1 MSRPVALAFDVYGTL
16 VDPVRIW
23 RKLEEYLPHQEAVRV
38 AEVWRR
44 KQLDIA
50 FRLTVMERYE
60 TFSWCTRKGF
70 DFALRETGQ
79 HLDEKQRDDVLAQYA
94 DLEVFEDVVPGLD
107 LLASQGHELAVLSNG
122 DPGMLDA
129 VLTQSGLGG
138 YFQHVISVE
147 EVQAFKPSPRVYR
160 HAAQRLSREPGE
172 VCLVSSNPFDDIGAE
187 AAGLRAAWVDRTG
200 GIFEADGEPPEIIV
214 TSLSQLAAVLDGP
227 GQEKG

>member
-16 VDPVRIW
+16 VDPLRIW
-23 RKLEEYLPHQEAVRV
+23 QKLEAYLPRQDALRV

-60 TFSWCTRKGF
+60 TFSWCTRKGL

-79 HLDEKQRDDVLAQYA
+79 HLDETERDEVLAQYA

-129 VLTQSGLGG
+129 VLTGTGLGG
-138 YFQHVISVE
+138 HFQHVISVD
-147 EVQAFKPSPRVYR
+147 EVHAFKPSPRVYL
-160 HAAQRLSREPGE
+160 HAAERLSREPDE

-187 AAGLRAAWVDRTG
+187 AAGLRAAWVDRTRG
-200 GIFEADGEPPEIIV
+200 VYEADGEPPEIRV
-214 TSLSQLAAVLDGP
+214 KSLPELAEVLNGP
-227 GQEKG
+227 